1 MGEMGSPSRGSSS
14 FPYNRVVPSLIEEIS
29 TAQFSNSNIRAI
41 EEDLA
46 LIRQGEQ
53 EQQHQ
58 LSDEDTEDASETDQ
72 QKKEDEY
79 IEIREQIYRDKL
91 AYLKQQLEQLEQGLH
106 PDYLRKL
113 KKLETVFKDRLLLN
127 EVWKEYE
134 IQRAEEEY
142 VLEKEFAGRELEE
155 KKVELQD
162 NLISEYEE
170 KKRNVESERITI
182 ELTGDSM
189 EIKPVTT
196 RKLRRR
202 PNDPINVNSSAGSSD
217 KRRKLAPAQLAYL
230 LDESEIID
238 DLRAIT
244 RGTGTSVMVAGTV
257 AMVMESV
264 PNEIRTPILQLD
276 TWTNHQT
283 DHPFTAHTHRG
294 IILLTISL
302 HSKPE
307 LKMENYFTKSGGI
320 IAAKLY
326 KSRVRRQDSPA
337 LFQPLE
343 QKLFGSAVRPMEV
356 K

>member
-1 MGEMGSPSRGSSS
+1 MKVSCVSLKLAKFNSY
-14 FPYNRVVPSLIEEIS
+14 FLPYFI
-29 TAQFSNSNIRAI
+29 
-41 EEDLA
+41 
-46 LIRQGEQ
+46 
-53 EQQHQ
+53 
-58 LSDEDTEDASETDQ
+58 DTEDASETDQ

-134 IQRAEEEY
+134 IQRAEEDY
-142 VLEKEFAGRELEE
+142 ILEKEFAGRELEE

-202 PNDPINVNSSAGSSD
+202 PNDPINVNSSSSSSD

-244 RGTGTSVMVAGTV
+244 RGTGTTGNGCGYNRNGNGIGSKRNSHANSP
-257 AMVMESV
+257 ARHLDQS
-264 PNEIRTPILQLD
+264 PNRSPIHGSYSSWNNSADNQSTFEARVEDGKLFYEKR
-276 TWTNHQT
+276 WY
-283 DHPFTAHTHRG
+283 HRG
-294 IILLTISL
+294 QTVQVEGKKARFSGVISAIGA
-302 HSKPE
+302 E
-307 LKMENYFTKSGGI
+307 
-320 IAAKLY
+320 AVW
-326 KSRVRRQDSPA
+326 VRRPA
-337 LFQPLE
+337 DGG
-343 QKLFGSAVRPMEV
+343 KV
-356 K
+356 KISIWQLCRGKYTLGRKAP